1 MAPLPSGLFAGKQPR
16 HPHVSGHRVSEGT
29 RPFALLKRS
38 LGVCGELLISTQISN
53 SPHTGVGLYRSSDCG
68 DHWERLTGE
77 EFRLAYPDHMM
88 LSPDEK
94 ILFMSG
100 AKFHPGF
107 WMGTHV
113 ADTTIMRSRDH
124 GRSWDTEPK
133 GFAVA
138 PRANI
143 EALTMA
149 CWPGGY
155 ELFVGDTEGTVHMS
169 EDGGDSWTRI
179 ADEVGCVTK
188 GNHAAALRGEIRPRT
203 AAAH

>member
-1 MAPLPSGLFAGKQPR
+1 MPVGQGSLFARAPI
-16 HPHVSGHRVSEGT
+16 V
-29 RPFALLKRS
+29 
-38 LGVCGELLISTQISN
+38 
-53 SPHTGVGLYRSSDCG
+53 
-68 DHWERLTGE
+68 
-77 EFRLAYPDHMM
+77 
-88 LSPDEK
+88 
-94 ILFMSG
+94 
-100 AKFHPGF
+100 
-107 WMGTHV
+107 
-113 ADTTIMRSRDH
+113 RSRDQ

-188 GNHAAALRGEIRPRT
+188 GRNPPRCDQAPRRCGGGAIRCPALSAPEGGEGIKPRVIAIMVNGASRVGCALT
-203 AAAH
+203 LGNFFDRRLAIERSRYI

>member
-1 MAPLPSGLFAGKQPR
+1 M
-16 HPHVSGHRVSEGT
+16 T
-29 RPFALLKRS
+29 
-38 LGVCGELLISTQISN
+38 
-53 SPHTGVGLYRSSDCG
+53 TGVGLYRSSDGG

-113 ADTTIMRSRDH
+113 ADTTILRSRDH

-149 CWPGGY
+149 RWPDGY
-155 ELFVGDTEGTVHMS
+155 ELFVGDTEGAVHMS
-169 EDGGDSWTRI
+169 EDGGGSWTRI

-188 GNHAAALRGEIRPRT
+188 GNHAAALRGEIRPR
-203 AAAH
+203 AAAAPAH